1 MVVHCYCSMV
11 MSGCV
16 VVAGG
21 DEWCYPV
28 EVAPGAV
35 PE

>member
-1 MVVHCYCSMV
+1 MVVLLQGV

-28 EVAPGAV
+28 EVAPGTV